1 MTVRRMHFAW
11 WIPKAT
17 NTQSQY
23 VILIVLRLLL
33 WLNDVPQCYVICTL
47 PVFLFI
53 LISNSGIEN
62 SSEN

>member
-53 LISNSGIEN
+53 PNSNSGIEN
-62 SSEN
+62 SGEN